1 MIWRHDEIEKWDLY
15 RLTDYGLLFLELLSQ
30 LKCQHFVQEGGWV
43 QPPQTEVSLRVVQG
57 RLHLHCLHL
66 LRLWWFLLS
75 LWSPTDVVH
84 VSFWM
89 FFQTFLVDIFPFSGT
104 SKMKFT
110 TVILPTLSE
119 RSRVRVNPEETWHT
133 NYLSWTQSSKIQIV
147 KVYNM
152 LWRFR

>member
-1 MIWRHDEIEKWDLY
+1 MTSWWNWKVW
-15 RLTDYGLLFLELLSQ
+15 LFLELLSQ

-66 LRLWWFLLS
+66 LRLWWLLLP
-75 LWSPTDVVH
+75 LWSPTNVVH

-89 FFQTFLVDIFPFSGT
+89 FFQTFWVDIFPFSGT

-119 RSRVRVNPEETWHT
+119 RSRVRVNPKETWHLTTFHGLRVQRFKLLKFT
-133 NYLSWTQSSKIQIV
+133 NRCTKE
-147 KVYNM
+147 
-152 LWRFR
+152 